1 MNQILI
7 PYVSMADMLVETL
20 GKSCE
25 VVLHDLNRPEHSVVY
40 VAGDVTHRKP
50 GQNFDHLVKEVMLS
64 DKLNNNYVANYYFE
78 VEGKLIRSSTQLI
91 LTKTNSWLVLYVST
105 LTQHRLLSKSLI

>member
-1 MNQILI
+1 
-7 PYVSMADMLVETL
+7 MADMLVETF

-64 DKLNNNYVANYYFE
+64 DKLNNNYVA
-78 VEGKLIRSSTQLI
+78 ITI
-91 LTKTNSWLVLYVST
+91 L
-105 LTQHRLLSKSLI
+105 KSRVNLFVHPLN